1 VEEGRWKRSSTLEL
15 TLFTFCPPAPEA
27 RVKDIV
33 SLSSGMGMELG
44 ISENWAEVE
53 KLRRIGG
60 LRFGGG
66 LVW

>member
-1 VEEGRWKRSSTLEL
+1 MEEGRWKRSSTLEE

-33 SLSSGMGMELG
+33 SLSSGMGMDVG
-44 ISENWAEVE
+44 ISENWVE
-53 KLRRIGG
+53 NFRRMG
-60 LRFGGG
+60 LRLGGG